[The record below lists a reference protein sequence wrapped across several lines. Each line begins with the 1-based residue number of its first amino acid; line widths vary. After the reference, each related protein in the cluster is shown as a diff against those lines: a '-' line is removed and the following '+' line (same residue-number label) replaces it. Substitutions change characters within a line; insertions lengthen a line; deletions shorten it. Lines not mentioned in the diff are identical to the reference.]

1 MVNCP
6 GLALEHGLSVKVKDL
21 IVGVSVV
28 MLVILTVRIL
38 LVLV

>member
-6 GLALEHGLSVKVKDL
+6 GLALEHGLSVNVKDL

-38 LVLV
+38 LVVV